1 MPRRSGLI
9 ASLVIVV
16 LSFLAWWLWP
26 VAEAPTQSHEEP
38 PPAAIMRAPVAADP
52 EPETPIAGSISG
64 TVHIVGGRGNAVV
77 CAWPLADDE
86 RVRDAFARHCTLP
99 EMDGHYRIGELEGG
113 RYRVTASLVKYLPSI
128 WRDVEHGG
136 REWLLVHEHEQRS
149 GVDLRL
155 LPGGLRLAG
164 VVEDVAGG
172 PIPGALVVASTMHS
186 PGPVDATFGD
196 DEGRFELW
204 VAPNQYSLLAIASGY
219 AEGGAFAQA
228 PNEALTIRLVPE
240 SVLVGHVIDAA
251 SNEPLAGVEVR
262 ASVHD
267 RKPAISSED
276 GSFRVGGLRPGR
288 YQPEASGEGV
298 YGKLERSVVLGLGQ
312 TSEPIEL
319 RVYPAYRVSGQLL
332 ARSLAGAGGT
342 GARRKTSLDGRERG
356 CAEGSVSVRG
366 SMVTREVSAD
376 ADGQVRIEGLPAD
389 RYRISLRC
397 PGHVAPDSADL
408 LLDADLDDQRWLFE
422 AGLEIA
428 GIAVDESD
436 RPLPGLWVHA
446 EGDAGAASIA
456 RSDADGRFVLGPLP
470 AGSYGVWLRIEA
482 DKPIEVELRERSL
495 DDVRL
500 VAGASGTVE
509 VSARDADGKPIVGK
523 YVYVQGRDGRSLGQ
537 AITDGEGTVSF
548 GGLPVGSV
556 HVALA
561 EQVEPGGSRKPRGV
575 RVEIVAG
582 ELAQVELRG
591 EASSVGRISG
601 IVTEASGPAGEAWVV
616 AGRGQA
622 EGDGYEVGPVLCEQ
636 DGRFTLSD
644 LPAGTWR
651 LRAYREGGGQAIES
665 GVALGESVRLD
676 LDSPASLFGHVRFA
690 DGSAPEHFEVS
701 LSPAH
706 GESPI
711 TLSFYRSEGRFE
723 FEDVPAGRYTVEVDA
738 GSGQA
743 SEKLAL
749 ASGERTEL
757 EFVLERRIT
766 VTGRLVDAN
775 TKVGVSALEIQVHRR
790 GRATTRTVR
799 PDRDGNFV
807 LDNVPVGA
815 VELGLTPRSWENPSY
830 AMQFVWITTAAGQA
844 EQNLGDVLVVGRRR
858 ARGESKGDVGFDFE
872 FDGRLG
878 DSDKFGEVSVRVK
891 AVDGGGPAQAAGLR
905 EGDVITAVDG
915 VSVVG
920 GDARRMGL
928 LIQVAAGASLTLDR
942 ASGGPVTIVAG
953 GL

>member
-9 ASLVIVV
+9 ASLVVVVV
-16 LSFLAWWLWP
+16 LIFLSWWLWP
-26 VAEAPTQSHEEP
+26 VAEGPTQSQEQP
-38 PPAAIMRAPVAADP
+38 PPAAIVRAPIAADF

-64 TVHIVGGRGNAVV
+64 TVRIEGERGNAVV

-86 RVRDAFARHCTLP
+86 RIRDALASHCTLT
-99 EMDGHYRIGELEGG
+99 EIGGHYRIGELAGG
-113 RYRVTASLVKYLPSI
+113 RYRVTASVAKHLPST
-128 WRDVEHGG
+128 WRDLENG
-136 REWLLVHEHEQRS
+136 REWLLVREHEQRS
-149 GVDLRL
+149 GVDLIL
-155 LPGGLRLAG
+155 LPGGLRIAG
-164 VVEDVAGG
+164 VIEDVAGG
-172 PIPGALVVASTMHS
+172 SIPGALVVASAMHS
-186 PGPVDATFGD
+186 GGPVATASGD
-196 DEGRFELW
+196 DEGRFEFW
-204 VAPNQYSLLAIASGY
+204 VAPNQYSILAIASGY
-219 AEGGAFAQA
+219 AEGGAFVQA
-228 PNEALTIRLVPE
+228 PNETLTIRLVPE

-267 RKPAISSED
+267 RRPAISGED

-332 ARSLAGAGGT
+332 ARSL
-342 GARRKTSLDGRERG
+342 DGRERG
-356 CAEGSVSVRG
+356 CAEGRVSVRG
-366 SMVTREVSAD
+366 SMVTREVSAH
-376 ADGQVRIEGLPAD
+376 ADGQVRIVGLPAD
-389 RYRISLRC
+389 RYQLSLRC
-397 PGHVAPDSADL
+397 PGHMAHEGADL

-422 AGLEIA
+422 TGLEIA
-428 GIAVDESD
+428 GVAVDESD
-436 RPLPGLWVHA
+436 RPIPGLWVHA

-456 RSDADGRFVLGPLP
+456 RSDADGRFVLGPLRP
-470 AGSYGVWLRIEA
+470 GSYGVWLRIEA

-500 VAGASGTVE
+500 VAGASGAVR
-509 VSARDADGKPIVGK
+509 VSVRDAEGKPTVGT
-523 YVYVQGRDGRSLGQ
+523 YVYVQARDGRSLGQ
-537 AITDGEGTVSF
+537 AVTDGEGSVTFS
-548 GGLPVGSV
+548 GLPVGSV
-556 HVALA
+556 HVASA
-561 EQVEPGGSRKPRGV
+561 EQAEPGGARKPRGV

-582 ELAQVELRG
+582 ELAQVDLRG
-591 EASSVGRISG
+591 EASSVGSISG
-601 IVTEASGPAGEAWVV
+601 IVTEAGGPAGEAWVV
-616 AGRGQA
+616 AGRGQT

-636 DGRFTLSD
+636 DGRFTLAD
-644 LPAGTWR
+644 LPGGTWK

-676 LDSPASLFGHVRFA
+676 LESPASLFGHVRFA
-690 DGSAPEHFEVS
+690 DGSAPEQFEVS
-701 LSPAH
+701 LSPAN
-706 GESPI
+706 GEPAI
-711 TLSFYRSEGRFE
+711 ALSFYRSEGRFE

-743 SEKLAL
+743 REKVEL

-757 EFVLERRIT
+757 ELELERRIT

-775 TKVGVSALEIQVHRR
+775 TKAGVSALEIQVHRR
-790 GRATTRTVR
+790 GRAATRTIR

-807 LDNVPVGA
+807 LDNVPVGP
-815 VELGLTPRSWENPSY
+815 VELGLTPRNWENPSY
-830 AMQFVWITTAAGQA
+830 SMQFVWITTADGQA
-844 EQNLGDVLVVGRRR
+844 EQNIGDVLVVGRRR

-872 FDGRLG
+872 LDGRLG
-878 DSDKFGEVSVRVK
+878 DSDKFGKVSVRVK
-891 AVDGGGPAQAAGLR
+891 AVDQGGPAQAAGLR

-920 GDARRMGL
+920 GDARRMNL
-928 LIQVAAGASLTLDR
+928 LIQVAAGASVTLDR
-942 ASGGPVTIVAG
+942 SSGGAVTIVAG